1 MGGKEY
7 MAAPHFHKERLAELM
22 HREIAAVIS
31 QELRD
36 PRIPGIVTITR
47 VNLGTDLRNATVH
60 VSFFGEEQEQSEEAL
75 RALTKAAPFIQ
86 RQVASRIV
94 IKHFPKLYFKLD
106 AGITHTQ
113 HIHKL
118 LKEIG
123 DELE

>member
-1 MGGKEY
+1 

-47 VNLGTDLRNATVH
+47 INLGTDMRNATVY
-60 VSFFGEEQEQSEEAL
+60 VSIFGEEKENCDEAMV
-75 RALTKAAPFIQ
+75 ALNKAASFIQ

-94 IKHFPKLYFKLD
+94 IKHFPRLLFKHD
-106 AGITHTQ
+106 DGITHTQ
-113 HIHKL
+113 HIHKI
-118 LKEIG
+118 LKEIH